1 MDFLRKGEIYIDIDI
16 KENSKTRKSQ
26 NIHKIFYKTKIIK
39 PNCLLAS
46 AHEGSEFRRIMT
58 ASKTISTRTGG
69 LA

>member
-1 MDFLRKGEIYIDIDI
+1 MMDFLRKGEIYIYI
-16 KENSKTRKSQ
+16 KENRKSQ